1 MHKFSL
7 IFHFIGEV
15 VEEKRIEPPKH
26 SSSHLKALWKKAIME
41 QIILI
46 RLEREQKKLKSNLIF
61 TNFVFPNFPC
71 EFFFQRK
78 INSLC

>member
-1 MHKFSL
+1 MLKLFNQCV
-7 IFHFIGEV
+7 IFIGEV

-46 RLEREQKKLKSNLIF
+46 RLEREQKKLKSN
-61 TNFVFPNFPC
+61 
-71 EFFFQRK
+71 
-78 INSLC
+78 